1 MGKPVFF
8 SNKDLGNLV
17 ISLFI
22 EQFLLA
28 LVGVVDTFI
37 VSFAGE
43 ADVSGV
49 SLVNSFNTIFVFLST
64 ALASGGAVIIN
75 QYIGVGERGRAGRS
89 ASQLLMFSFVSS
101 ILFSVFVL
109 VFHTMIL
116 NLLFG
121 KVEADVMVACET
133 YLRISAYSFPA
144 LAVYNTGAALCRS
157 VGKANVAMYVSAV
170 ANVINIIGDAVGV
183 FWLHAGVAGVAYPS
197 LLSRM
202 IMAVAVS
209 IYCTGGCGDV
219 RYRWDDVRVWDHGLL
234 GRILSVAIPNGVE
247 NGVHQLVKVAL
258 SSMVALFGTSQIAA
272 NGIAQSI
279 WSLAA
284 LMGLAMAPVYT
295 TVIGQC
301 MGARDA
307 DAADFYFRK
316 LTKIC
321 FWLSVAW
328 NALVFA
334 LTPLFLKTY
343 AISSE
348 TASLVIVLVLIN
360 NLFSGFAYPF
370 AGPLGNGLRAAGDI
384 RFTMVVSIALTVFA
398 RLFFSALLGIRLSL
412 GVVGI
417 AWGMSIDIAIRG
429 IIFFLRFK
437 SRKWTQFRLV

>member
-1 MGKPVFF
+1 
-8 SNKDLGNLV
+8 
-17 ISLFI
+17 
-22 EQFLLA
+22 
-28 LVGVVDTFI
+28 
-37 VSFAGE
+37 
-43 ADVSGV
+43 
-49 SLVNSFNTIFVFLST
+49 
-64 ALASGGAVIIN
+64 
-75 QYIGVGERGRAGRS
+75 
-89 ASQLLMFSFVSS
+89 
-101 ILFSVFVL
+101 
-109 VFHTMIL
+109 
-116 NLLFG
+116 
-121 KVEADVMVACET
+121 
-133 YLRISAYSFPA
+133 
-144 LAVYNTGAALCRS
+144 
-157 VGKANVAMYVSAV
+157 
-170 ANVINIIGDAVGV
+170 
-183 FWLHAGVAGVAYPS
+183 
-197 LLSRM
+197 
-202 IMAVAVS
+202 
-209 IYCTGGCGDV
+209 
-219 RYRWDDVRVWDHGLL
+219 
-234 GRILSVAIPNGVE
+234 
-247 NGVHQLVKVAL
+247 
-258 SSMVALFGTSQIAA
+258 
-272 NGIAQSI
+272 
-279 WSLAA
+279 
-284 LMGLAMAPVYT
+284 
-295 TVIGQC
+295 